1 MSVTVRR
8 TGSRFHSVPAWDG
21 LTQLAFLGLCF
32 GAGALSGFFF
42 SGWSG
47 DDPALLEYLSRY
59 LQAVGQGSGVEPTL
73 WASVYDLLRW
83 PLITF
88 LLGSSALGV
97 AGIPLLLGIR
107 GFLLSFAAATFARL
121 FGLPGMAVSLTA
133 LGVSVLVGV
142 PVLFVVAADAF
153 RQSLSRLAGE
163 RSPVWGQRV
172 QALTPCAGL
181 MVLAVALQQ
190 TVMPA
195 LFTAVCARLFLS

>member
-1 MSVTVRR
+1 MTVRR
-8 TGSRFHSVPAWDG
+8 TGSRFHSVPVWDG
-21 LTQLAFLGLCF
+21 LTQLAFLGVCF

-47 DDPALLEYLSRY
+47 DDPALLDYLNRY
-59 LQAVGQGSGVEPTL
+59 LQTVGQGNGVEPTL

-133 LGVSVLVGV
+133 LGVSILVGV